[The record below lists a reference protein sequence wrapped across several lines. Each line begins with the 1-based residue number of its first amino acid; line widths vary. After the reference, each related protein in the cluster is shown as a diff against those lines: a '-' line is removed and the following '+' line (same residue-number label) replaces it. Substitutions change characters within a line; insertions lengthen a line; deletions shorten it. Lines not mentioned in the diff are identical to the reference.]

1 MNKQMMKKAEKLCMS
16 PGRLDDNIERFPV
29 EWLLSNRTVN
39 GYPSGLDMIKDAIL
53 CMDTEHGNYQTLTED
68 KKAMVNELLKN
79 ENVVDV
85 VIMTLFQWFGT
96 SVGKSDIGTL
106 LDDIRALKYEP
117 ASIDMLLRD

>member
-1 MNKQMMKKAEKLCMS
+1 MNKRMMKKAEKLCMS

-29 EWLLSNRTVN
+29 KWLLSDRILN

-53 CMDTEHGNYQTLTED
+53 CMDKGHGNYQTLTDD
-68 KKAMVNELLKN
+68 KKAMVDELLKN

-96 SVGKSDIGTL
+96 SVGKSDVGTL
-106 LDDIRALKYEP
+106 LDDIRDMKYEP
-117 ASIDMLLRD
+117 ESIEMLLRD